1 MVLLLCYKGYFD
13 WNCAFLI
20 SPAFTFNDTFYTPSL
35 TGISLSY
42 ANSNYLSRQGLATSI
57 ASSTNFTGAL
67 TVGTSTVSQS
77 GNNLNFVNG
86 ANTALTLTNASNTS
100 SLSGYSTM
108 AYLNPIASGVMYLTG
123 TSGYSTGSY
132 NLESDSLGHISFATG
147 TNSLNLGIS
156 GSANGNLNLYGTGG
170 TLTIPSNAGTAISC
184 PLGSISSNGLT
195 TTNNIT
201 LPTAGVVP
209 TAITQLGGNSLINT
223 FAIGTSL
230 ASGTYRIIATSPTL
244 AVGTYLFNGV
254 TNYVCTTAGTTIL
267 ISAGFNSNTGSY
279 ASAGSQLSMS
289 TVSNSSTLT
298 FAAGSGS
305 TFLSSSCVVTVTTAG
320 VYYFNCYWSQ
330 GATSAFTVGGSAS
343 FTRIA

>member
-1 MVLLLCYKGYFD
+1 MTSNQPPTYYFPNID
-13 WNCAFLI
+13 
-20 SPAFTFNDTFYTPSL
+20 FNDTFYTPSL

-108 AYLNPIASGVMYLTG
+108 AYLNPISSGVMYLTG

-170 TLTIPSNAGTAISC
+170 TLTIPSNTGTAISC

-209 TAITQLGGNSLINT
+209 TAITQLGGNSLIS
-223 FAIGTSL
+223 FVGTSL
-230 ASGTYRIIATSPTL
+230 TASTYRIIATSPTL

-254 TNYVCTTAGTTIL
+254 SFFTCTTAGNTNL
-267 ISAGFNSNTGSY
+267 ISSCFNSVTGSM
-279 ASAGSQLSMS
+279 ALVGTQLITSLN
-289 TVSNSSTLT
+289 SNSSTLAFT
-298 FAAGSGS
+298 VGSGS
-305 TFLSSSCVVTVTTAG
+305 TSLSSSCVVTVTTAA
-320 VYYFNCYWSQ
+320 VYYLNCYWVQ
-330 GATSAFTVGGSAS
+330 GSTAAFNVGGTAS